1 MRRMLLGI
9 ATAAMAAG
17 SALAQDGY
25 VIGATAG
32 LTGPTASTFAPVI
45 EGIRIYFDR
54 VNASGG
60 INGKPVKFVILDDQ
74 GEALKAGTNVRR
86 LLTQENVSLIIHSG
100 LSSTFAPT
108 LAEAQRAGVPVLF
121 VGSACPKEVHPPAA
135 AGQFCTTAFAS
146 NYDSRGALSFIKE
159 TAKEPVRIG
168 FAAAIIPLSRAEI
181 EFAEKHAES
190 LGMTPVGK
198 ELIPPATADYTS
210 FATKLKDANPTWV
223 YSWAPWIMQTRL
235 FESLRRLGWT
245 GSYIAW
251 AHQEAETELKRLK
264 DPNFY
269 VIGTNTLFQEQL
281 PVHKEIEESVAKVGS
296 RYPANQMSDGW
307 IGALVIEAALKQAG
321 WPVSPAKIQAALE
334 NIKVD
339 LKGMRGAPIEWNK
352 ANHFRLRQAY
362 RVYKWD
368 EKTGRIVTV
377 TDKIGYDIK

>member
-307 IGALVIEAALKQAG
+307 FGALVIEAALNQAG

-334 NIKVD
+334 YFKV
-339 LKGMRGAPIEWNK
+339 
-352 ANHFRLRQAY
+352 
-362 RVYKWD
+362 
-368 EKTGRIVTV
+368 
-377 TDKIGYDIK
+377 